1 MESREGKMEFRWH
14 PMNEKRFHNKKH
26 VAGFEGGAIYT
37 AERDGKY
44 YAIIH
49 EGTML
54 DMLSE
59 EDAAGLPPKRTIEF
73 ETAAERDSYI
83 EDRYGVDL
91 TDD

>member
-1 MESREGKMEFRWH
+1 MT
-14 PMNEKRFHNKKH
+14 EKKFHNRKR

-44 YAIIH
+44 YAIIDV
-49 EGTML
+49 GTML

-59 EDAAGLPPKRTIEF
+59 EDAAGLSPTRTIEF
-73 ETAAERDSYI
+73 ETAAERATYI
-83 EDRYGVDL
+83 EERYGVNL